1 MIGDSLDHDILGG
14 HIMGWDTLFVQ
25 SGIHAA
31 DFVNGE
37 HRTILEKII
46 HQKKCRPPTYMMD
59 LLK

>member
-1 MIGDSLDHDILGG
+1 
-14 HIMGWDTLFVQ
+14 MGWDTLFVQ

-31 DFVNGE
+31 DFANGE